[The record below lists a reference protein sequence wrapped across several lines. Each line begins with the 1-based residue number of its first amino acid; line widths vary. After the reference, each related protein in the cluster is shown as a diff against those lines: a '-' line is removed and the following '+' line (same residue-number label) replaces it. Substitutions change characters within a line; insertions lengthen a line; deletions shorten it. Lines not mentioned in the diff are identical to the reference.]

1 MGRLKNII
9 TLLCDFLKGSLR
21 VAQEK
26 GMIVEPGVSVMG
38 GVNFGSEPYL
48 ITLKKGCRISYD
60 VTFINHD
67 GGTWAFRQHWDEY
80 KDVIKYGRIEVGEE
94 SFIGAR
100 SIIMPGVSIGRNCVI
115 GAGSIVTKD
124 VPDETVVAGIPARK
138 ICTTKEYAERSLST
152 MPKDFDII
160 AYESDKRAYLLKK
173 L

>member
-1 MGRLKNII
+1 MAHVAS
-9 TLLCDFLKGSLR
+9 LC
-21 VAQEK
+21 
-26 GMIVEPGVSVMG
+26 P
-38 GVNFGSEPYL
+38 
-48 ITLKKGCRISYD
+48 
-60 VTFINHD
+60 
-67 GGTWAFRQHWDEY
+67 AF
-80 KDVIKYGRIEVGEE
+80 
-94 SFIGAR
+94 
-100 SIIMPGVSIGRNCVI
+100 SIGRNCVI